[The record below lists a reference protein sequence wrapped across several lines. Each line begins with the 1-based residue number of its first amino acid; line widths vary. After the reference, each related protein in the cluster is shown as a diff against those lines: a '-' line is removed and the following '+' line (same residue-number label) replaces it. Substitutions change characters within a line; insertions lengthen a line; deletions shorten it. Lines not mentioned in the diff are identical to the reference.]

1 MADATIKVV
10 MDSNWEETIKTMP
23 AVKAVVTKEA
33 KSICDTANSL
43 SSGFRSGTYYD
54 KETKKTIGNTPAQYG
69 SMNAKVYPDRNGAGN
84 TSVALVY
91 TKNYAAQRDNL
102 LHNTLTKAIGTH
114 G

>member
-33 KSICDTANSL
+33 KKICDTANSL
-43 SSGFRSGTYYD
+43 SSGFKSGIYVD
-54 KETKKTIGNTPAQYG
+54 KKTNTTIGNTPAQYG
-69 SMNAKVYPDRNGAGN
+69 SMNAKVYPDRNGAGS

-91 TKNYAAQRDNL
+91 TKNYAAQKDNL